1 MIWLLLAVVGVAI
14 VAVVA
19 AGAPVVD
26 RVSTSSRERQF
37 ARAGH
42 ALPWALYPWGL
53 VRDVVVLI
61 DPSLSERD
69 RRRQVRA
76 VTWWLPV
83 LTVLFQIVALAV
95 LAWVSV
101 AVSGLQIPWVAR
113 FAVLLLVL
121 ALVGV
126 ELEGEGLC
134 SRLASELLQ
143 RFVPS
148 QGRLTIGRA
157 RQFGVPVP
165 DQRATE
171 LQFALLMRCRRGDL
185 TRSDL
190 QRLWTEQSR
199 GTCALACSVAQLQ
212 HAPAVTTTADLD

>member
-1 MIWLLLAVVGVAI
+1 MMIWPLLAGVGVAI

-19 AGAPVVD
+19 AGAPIVD
-26 RVSTSSRERQF
+26 RASASLPDHTLV
-37 ARAGH
+37 AHPH
-42 ALPWALYPWGL
+42 AWSLYPWGL

-95 LAWVSV
+95 MAWVSI
-101 AVSGLQIPWVAR
+101 AVSDLQIPWVAR

-134 SRLASELLQ
+134 ARLASELLQ

-157 RQFGVPVP
+157 RPSGVPVP

-171 LQFALLMRCRRGDL
+171 LQFALLTRCRRGEL
-185 TRSDL
+185 TRRDP

-212 HAPAVTTTADLD
+212 HAPAATTTADLD